1 MLVSFVL
8 VAFAGHSLAVLVVGI
23 VLLHFAIFP
32 LNVLIATRLFSVVPE
47 GRSRVN
53 TALIVVNFVAG
64 AIGSA
69 LTGVL
74 WSAGGWT
81 AVTVTGV
88 AISAV
93 GLAIW
98 GIGRRGPLALPT
110 SGRLISPINGL

>member
-1 MLVSFVL
+1 MLVAFVL
-8 VAFAGHSLAVLVVGI
+8 VTFAAHSLVVLAIGI
-23 VLLHFAIFP
+23 VLLHLAIFP
-32 LNVLIATRLFSVVPE
+32 LNVLISTRLFSLVPE

-69 LTGVL
+69 LVGVL

-81 AVTVTGV
+81 AVTVAGI

-98 GIGRRGPLALPT
+98 AIGRRGPLALPA
-110 SGRLISPINGL
+110 RQPAARAD